1 MNQKQKLGYMV
12 LGAVILAVGI
22 IIGQVITPDIEAQS
36 NGVFD
41 KIICKEIEVVDKD
54 GNTGILLVAGEP
66 FRLGDEETRLGNAV
80 IIDQP
85 NYRLSRTA
93 VSIVA
98 LDNGSNGLHIFD
110 DRGDAAITV
119 RHKERANL
127 MSISNPQGGGGILL
141 ASNESRNSIRIKNK
155 QGDKDGIRLFCIEE
169 EGHGINVFDQH
180 QELGAGLYAGAKEL
194 GNGVFSVD
202 TLKTLTILGD

>member
-1 MNQKQKLGYMV
+1 MNHKQKLGYTL
-12 LGAVILAVGI
+12 LGAGIMAIGI
-22 IIGQVITPDIEAQS
+22 IIGQVITPEIEAQS

-66 FRLGDEETRLGNAV
+66 FRLGDEELRLGNAV

-127 MSISNPQGGGGILL
+127 MSISNPQGG
-141 ASNESRNSIRIKNK
+141 
-155 QGDKDGIRLFCIEE
+155 DGIRLFCIEE